1 MSVQELLDKCGECI
15 QEIRAAKD
23 MQAAKASMNAD
34 NLLEELD
41 QEKTREESKKAAAA
55 RRRER
60 KKKKKLEKKEEKR
73 KANGDED
80 NDQESGDD
88 DDKDDDPPED
98 ERTKTPPAEIA
109 AEVAP
114 RNEVL
119 VDKEEGDSGIDANS
133 QGSCS
138 SNDVKAKEKRKEKK
152 KKNKNLPGITVS
164 TGAKSDKENSPV
176 PILENE
182 VSQAPKP
189 VVVAPVVVAS
199 SKEVKLLSVSGNQT
213 TSVKLAPMPPMVSEN
228 SIIINS
234 KRSNKASKQ
243 LIPHLMFEAAPK
255 PQPPPQQHP
264 AEREDFEATGNET
277 YIPSSKSK
285 KSATYLSSNK

>member
-1 MSVQELLDKCGECI
+1 
-15 QEIRAAKD
+15 

-73 KANGDED
+73 KQSGDD
-80 NDQESGDD
+80 NDDDRESGDE
-88 DDKDDDPPED
+88 DDKDDEPQEI
-98 ERTKTPPAEIA
+98 ERIKTPPPADIP

-138 SNDVKAKEKRKEKK
+138 SNDVKSKEKRKEKK
-152 KKNKNLPGITVS
+152 KKNKILPTVS
-164 TGAKSDKENSPV
+164 AGATKSDKENSPV
-176 PILENE
+176 PDLEKEAPIQKQLTVVPTLPTSKDIKATNLTVNQTVEKSIPMPTPVLQSNSQVAMNE
-182 VSQAPKP
+182 VNNISNKQRG
-189 VVVAPVVVAS
+189 S
-199 SKEVKLLSVSGNQT
+199 SKAN
-213 TSVKLAPMPPMVSEN
+213 
-228 SIIINS
+228 
-234 KRSNKASKQ
+234 NK
-243 LIPHLMFEAAPK
+243 IPHLMFEATPK
-255 PQPPPQQHP
+255 PQQHP

-277 YIPSSKSK
+277 YIPSSKMK
-285 KSATYLSSNK
+285 KSATYLSNNM

>member
-1 MSVQELLDKCGECI
+1 
-15 QEIRAAKD
+15 

-73 KANGDED
+73 KATGDDD

-98 ERTKTPPAEIA
+98 ERIKTPPPEIA

-152 KKNKNLPGITVS
+152 KKNKNQPGIIVS
-164 TGAKSDKENSPV
+164 TGVKSDKENSPV

-182 VSQAPKP
+182 VSQLKP

-199 SKEVKLLSVSGNQT
+199 SKEVKLISLSGNQT
-213 TSVKLAPMPPMVSEN
+213 TVKLPPMPPMVSES

-234 KRSNKASKQ
+234 KRSIKASKQ

-277 YIPSSKSK
+277 YIPSSKTK

>member
-1 MSVQELLDKCGECI
+1 VCVLQELLDKCGECI

-80 NDQESGDD
+80 NDESGDD
-88 DDKDDDPPED
+88 DDDKDDPPED
-98 ERTKTPPAEIA
+98 ERTKTPPAVIA

-152 KKNKNLPGITVS
+152 KKNKNLPGIIVS

-182 VSQAPKP
+182 VPQPKP
-189 VVVAPVVVAS
+189 VIVAPVVVAAP
-199 SKEVKLLSVSGNQT
+199 KEVKLISVISNQT
-213 TSVKLAPMPPMVSEN
+213 TVKLPPMPPMVSET

-234 KRSNKASKQ
+234 KRSIKASKQ

>member
-1 MSVQELLDKCGECI
+1 VLQELLDKCGECI

-88 DDKDDDPPED
+88 DDDDKDDPPEV

-152 KKNKNLPGITVS
+152 KKNKNQPGIIVS

-176 PILENE
+176 PILEND
-182 VSQAPKP
+182 VPQPKP
-189 VVVAPVVVAS
+189 VVVAPVVVAA
-199 SKEVKLLSVSGNQT
+199 SKEVKLISNQST
-213 TSVKLAPMPPMVSEN
+213 VKLPPMQPMVSET

-234 KRSNKASKQ
+234 KRSIKASKQ

>member
-1 MSVQELLDKCGECI
+1 
-15 QEIRAAKD
+15 

-88 DDKDDDPPED
+88 DDDDKDDPPEV

-152 KKNKNLPGITVS
+152 KKNKNQPGIIVS

-176 PILENE
+176 PILEND
-182 VSQAPKP
+182 VPQPKP
-189 VVVAPVVVAS
+189 AVVAPVVVAA
-199 SKEVKLLSVSGNQT
+199 SKEVKLISNQST
-213 TSVKLAPMPPMVSEN
+213 VKLPPMQPMASET

-234 KRSNKASKQ
+234 KRSIKASKQ